1 MRRAATFAADGPWIL
16 APMFKVWPQSSND
29 SKDSWL
35 VDTESLFG
43 TSANRRLPAI
53 DIDVKN
59 LDIDVRNVLTQNSLF
74 AFGTTKLVRD
84 ARL

>member
-1 MRRAATFAADGPWIL
+1 M
-16 APMFKVWPQSSND
+16 
-29 SKDSWL
+29 
-35 VDTESLFG
+35 FG